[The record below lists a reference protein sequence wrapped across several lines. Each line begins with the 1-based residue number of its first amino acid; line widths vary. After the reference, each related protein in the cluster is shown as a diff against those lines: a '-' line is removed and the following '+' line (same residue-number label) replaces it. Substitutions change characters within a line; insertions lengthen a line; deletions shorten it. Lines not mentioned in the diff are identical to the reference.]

1 MEKLT
6 FDGLQPEIFFAQ
18 PWFADF
24 TEVYADVLNDRIRYP
39 IYQLENIRNVL
50 NLDDP
55 YVVLQTIK
63 QLGFDLPS
71 DFIRHNL
78 NALSQAIPQL
88 SLYAERSGA
97 NDYAHTMSFIFGRSI
112 DATPLYTEDYTNF
125 YTQPFGPMLVDGG
138 NWYKTTHIDLG
149 MQYLASDYT
158 LLLPRGKTIKDRFL
172 ESFYEFAPWNVVVEN
187 FYFMVDIEIPLFI
200 SGRIVKQ
207 PKRYIDIGIGDLH
220 VADMKIIGP
229 DEVWET
235 SSQQFELQVTLQNG
249 SDGGIEHIPRRPL
262 LGTAPWG
269 ASLADIATWDAKPLG
284 NQLMDFNI
292 PDGHFGYL
300 CYPKA
305 MGLATF
311 TDTNISIPGGWDGAS
326 WPENDVGSTNGPI
339 EIQRQ
344 VGDTVSTWYLYR
356 TDFDSLGDVS
366 YQVEFEHPL
375 VDESDEQTNPQSD
388 TFVTQVVTVPA
399 DWLSNKT
406 GLISWNGG
414 MASIGAVGLN
424 TNVIISAEYKGRS
437 VSKPVLV
444 KNNASNIRSI
454 YIDGPDSLSALETGT
469 YVVKAK
475 TAAGEE
481 TIDIPITTQ
490 SLLGYMEGNE
500 LTVYQID
507 ADGSIFLS
515 ARCDLPDGQVLK
527 AVKKVTAL
535 YVDPDIHMTAL
546 EITGPAEFYENE
558 VKQYTC
564 IAHYSDGSQKG
575 VLAVWNSGCG
585 GVYITPD
592 GELFAATTET
602 DIPLVLRATHQY
614 KKTVMTAELP
624 VKFKRR
630 VVTIVHTEILGPNNV
645 IELTRNKYV
654 VAARFSDGSSGYV
667 DADWSCNKYHID
679 DRGILEVGSVGNT
692 PVNLQLTANVDGRTA
707 IKQVVAIDT
716 PVTLDNILVLGPDNL
731 REGDIGKYTAYARYS
746 NNRDVE
752 IQPTW
757 SIKGAPSW
765 ATVDVNGLV
774 SFANPQ
780 EGIVELVATY
790 RLAGRTY
797 EQGKPIVL
805 IPKSRLIQ
813 GLLVSGPNVCEEG
826 KRIVLTATAVY
837 DDGTIEIVSPMWT
850 VQSSDPLNDPEA
862 MADIVSPGVLQG
874 RTVERD
880 TKVVAIARYFKEIA
894 EFEIT
899 VTPMIRNSP
908 DKPVSS
914 RIIGPT
920 AFYADQSG
928 SFAHAIVF
936 EECAAELLVS
946 SDWTID
952 VDPSVATIDSAGFV
966 WSVNGKSVT
975 ATVTSTYTCGTYT
988 VVDSIVVNIIG
999 QSDVLRELVIHGPET
1014 VIGGQQILYTAELFR
1029 TGEVN
1034 GEIVQPQKWEIVSP
1048 DGRATINGSGQVF
1061 VVDASQPFSFIIKAT
1076 YQEGFEK
1083 VEATKEINVI
1093 KDARPIL
1100 GIGPIGVRNDPEIG
1114 QYLTTEL
1121 PSLASGQRF
1130 TLTAPSGKYMYFCY
1144 PQSLGLATFRDT
1156 ASNFEGG
1163 WDGASWPDDGSV
1175 GDQYG
1180 PIVVQRRNE
1189 LGVTSTWYLYR
1200 TDFEGIGTFTYEVT
1214 FGN

>member
-6 FDGLQPEIFFAQ
+6 FDGLQPEIFFSQ
-18 PWFADF
+18 PWFTDF

-50 NLDDP
+50 QLDDP

-78 NALSQAIPQL
+78 SVLSQSIPQL
-88 SLYAERSGA
+88 ALYAERSGA
-97 NDYAHTMSFIFGRSI
+97 NDYARSMSFIFGRSI
-112 DATPLYTEDYTNF
+112 DATQLFTEDYTNF
-125 YTQPFGPMLVDGG
+125 YTQPYGPLLVDGG
-138 NWYKTTHIDLG
+138 EWYKTTHIELG

-172 ESFYEFAPWNVVVEN
+172 DAFHEFAPWNVVVER

-207 PKRYIDIGIGDLH
+207 PKRYIDVGIGDLH
-220 VADMKIIGP
+220 VADMKIVGP
-229 DEVWET
+229 DEVWE
-235 SSQQFELQVTLQNG
+235 SSQQRFELQVTLQNG
-249 SDGGIEHIPRRPL
+249 SDGGVEYIPRRPL
-262 LGTAPWG
+262 LGTAPWD
-269 ASLADIATWDAKPLG
+269 ASLSDIAVFEAKPLG
-284 NQLMDFNI
+284 NQIMDFNI

-305 MGLATF
+305 IGLATF
-311 TDTNISIPGGWDGAS
+311 TDTNLGIPGGWDGAS
-326 WPENDVGSTNGPI
+326 WPEGDVGSTFGPI

-366 YQVEFEHPL
+366 YQVEFENPL
-375 VDESDEQTNPQSD
+375 VDESDEQTSAQSD
-388 TFVTQVVTVPA
+388 TFVTQIVTVPA
-399 DWLSNKT
+399 EWLSNKT
-406 GLISWNGG
+406 GLVNWEGG
-414 MASIGAVGLN
+414 LASFGAVGLS
-424 TNVIISAEYKGRS
+424 TDVVISAEYQGRA
-437 VSKPVLV
+437 VSKTVRV
-444 KNNASNIRSI
+444 KNNASNIRTI
-454 YIDGPDSLSALETGT
+454 RIEGPDEVRAQESAI
-469 YVVKAK
+469 YVVIA
-475 TAAGEE
+475 TTTGGEE
-481 TIDIPITTQ
+481 TVDVPITTN
-490 SLLGYMEGNE
+490 SLLGYMQGNE

-515 ARCDLPDGQVLK
+515 AICELPDGQKLK
-527 AVKKVTAL
+527 AVKKVAAK
-535 YVDPDIHMTAL
+535 YVDPDVYMTSL
-546 EITGPAEFYENE
+546 VIDGPAEFFENE
-558 VKQYTC
+558 VKQYAC
-564 IAHYSDGSQKG
+564 VAHYSDGTQKG

-585 GVYITPD
+585 GVYIAPD
-592 GELFAATTET
+592 GELHATTTER
-602 DIPLVLRATHQY
+602 DIKLVLRATHQH
-614 KKTVMTAELP
+614 KKTVLTAEFP
-624 VKFKRR
+624 VTFRR
-630 VVTIVHTEILGPNNV
+630 RTVSIVHTEILGPNTV

-667 DADWSCNKYHID
+667 DADWTSNRYYID

-707 IKQVVAIDT
+707 IKQIVAIDT
-716 PVTLDNILVLGPDNL
+716 PIVLENILVLGPDNL

-746 NNRDVE
+746 NQRDVE

-757 SIKGAPSW
+757 TVRGAPAW
-765 ATVDVNGLV
+765 AQVDTNGLL

-797 EQGKPIVL
+797 EQSKPIVL

-813 GLLVSGPNVCEEG
+813 GLLVSGPNTVEEG

-837 DDGTIEIVSPMWT
+837 DDGSVETVSPAWT
-850 VQSSDPLNDPEA
+850 VQSADPLNDPEA

-874 RTVERD
+874 RTVEKD
-880 TKVVAIARYFKEIA
+880 TRVVAIARYFKEIA

-914 RIIGPT
+914 RIIGPA
-920 AFYADQSG
+920 AFYADQRG

-952 VDPSVATIDSAGFV
+952 VDPSVATIDSAGYV

-975 ATVTSTYTCGTYT
+975 ATITSTYTCGTYT
-988 VVDSIVVNIIG
+988 VVDSILVNIIG
-999 QSDVLRELVIHGPET
+999 QSDVLRELVIEGPDT
-1014 VIGGQQILYTAELFR
+1014 VIGGQLTLYTAKLFR
-1029 TGEVN
+1029 TGEVD
-1034 GEIVQPQKWEIVSP
+1034 GEIVQPQTWEIVSP
-1048 DGRATINGSGQVF
+1048 DGRATINGSGQVYI
-1061 VVDASQPFSFIIKAT
+1061 VDSSQPFSFIIKAK
-1076 YQEGFEK
+1076 YQEGFES
-1083 VEATKEINVI
+1083 VEAVKEINVI

-1100 GIGPIGVRNDPEIG
+1100 GVGPIGVRNDPEIA

-1121 PSLASGQRF
+1121 PGLSSGQRF
-1130 TLTAPSGKYMYFCY
+1130 TLTAPAGQYMYFCY
-1144 PQSLGLATFRDT
+1144 PQSLGLAMFRDV
-1156 ASNFEGG
+1156 ASSFEGG
-1163 WDGASWPDDGSV
+1163 WDGASWPDDGTV

-1180 PIVVQRRNE
+1180 PIVVQRVNE